1 MSTVAR
7 RNPQTFRDIARLS
20 NFSRKRS
27 AKIWIFP
34 SRDILLNRWE
44 HSREGSDWVDDIQG
58 HPRGRV
64 GRSWRTRQDVRRY
77 AAEKGLSDE
86 AAIEEGLEEK
96 AAEFAKAGEVY
107 QKV

>member
-1 MSTVAR
+1 M
-7 RNPQTFRDIARLS
+7 
-20 NFSRKRS
+20 
-27 AKIWIFP
+27 KIT
-34 SRDILLNRWE
+34 E

-64 GRSWRTRQDVRRY
+64 GRAWRTRQDVRRY
-77 AAEKGLSDE
+77 AAQQGVTEEE
-86 AAIEEGLEEK
+86 AIKRGLEEK